1 MKIGEKQT
9 ERLTRFATM
18 NKGKAEKELI
28 AVKVKSR
35 SKPRRDCYEEEDKSV
50 MGMCGHKPAH
60 HIKLLL
66 EDQALIWLIKP
77 VPLQQSKILVL

>member
-50 MGMCGHKPAH
+50 ASSQ
-60 HIKLLL
+60 HIISSFCSK
-66 EDQALIWLIKP
+66 IKP